1 MVDSAAR
8 KTPSKQSGSYEIY
21 SSRDQFS
28 IGKKHTSLYDIA
40 STVKKLKNTY
50 STLEENTV
58 RRFKKWYKTQIKE
71 ASLKNKSP
79 STVIVYKLRGRP
91 CLLGNKTSLLVLK
104 YLKATR
110 YKGGVMN
117 TLVTIAAEMH

>member
-8 KTPSKQSGSYEIY
+8 KKPSKQSDSYEIY
-21 SSRDQFS
+21 ASRDQFS
-28 IGKKHTSLYDIA
+28 IEKKHKSLWYC
-40 STVKKLKNTY
+40 VY
-50 STLEENTV
+50 SQKVEKYVLTLDENTV
-58 RRFKKWYKTQIKE
+58 RGFKKWYKTQIKE

-79 STVIVYKLRGRP
+79 STVIVNKLRGRP
-91 CLLGNKTSLLVLK
+91 CLLGNKTSLLVQK